1 MDDVYVYAILSIMR
15 RTSIYLD
22 PELDLRLKR
31 ESRRRGVP
39 MADLVREA
47 VSAYLPTDAGHRPPG
62 AGAFSSGRSDT
73 AERAE
78 ESLAETGFGRD
89 G

>member
-1 MDDVYVYAILSIMR
+1 MR

-22 PELDLRLKR
+22 ADLDLRLKF

-39 MADLVREA
+39 MADIVREA
-47 VSAYLPTDAGHRPPG
+47 VREYLPAAADTRPPG
-62 AGAFSSGRSDT
+62 AGAFESGRTDT

-78 ESLAETGFGRD
+78 DVLADTGFGD
-89 G
+89 EG

>member
-1 MDDVYVYAILSIMR
+1 MR

-22 PELDLRLKR
+22 ADLDLRLKR
-31 ESRRRGVP
+31 ECRRRGVP

-47 VSAYLPTDAGHRPPG
+47 VRSYLPAVGDRRPPG
-62 AGAFSSGRSDT
+62 AGEFSSGRSRT

-78 ESLAETGFGRD
+78 QILAETGFGED

>member
-1 MDDVYVYAILSIMR
+1 MR

-22 PELDLRLKR
+22 TDLDLRLKR
-31 ESRRRGVP
+31 EARRRGVA

-47 VSAYLPTDAGHRPPG
+47 VREYLPHDEGNGPPG
-62 AGAFSSGRSDT
+62 GGEFSSGRPDT

-78 ESLAETGFGRD
+78 DVLTETGFGDD

>member
-1 MDDVYVYAILSIMR
+1 MR

-22 PELDLRLKR
+22 DDTDARLKR
-31 ESRRRGVP
+31 EARRRGAS

-47 VSAYLPTDAGHRPPG
+47 VRSYLPDEPRQPPG
-62 AGAFSSGRSDT
+62 KGAFKSGHSKT

-78 ESLAETGFGRD
+78 DVLDELGFGED
-89 G
+89 D

>member
-1 MDDVYVYAILSIMR
+1 MR

-22 PELDLRLKR
+22 TELDLRLKR

-47 VSAYLPTDAGHRPPG
+47 VRAYLPAESGRRPPG
-62 AGAFSSGRSDT
+62 AGAFASGRADT
-73 AERAE
+73 AERSE
-78 ESLAETGFGRD
+78 EVLAETSFGED

>member
-1 MDDVYVYAILSIMR
+1 MR

-22 PELDLRLKR
+22 ADLDLRLKR
-31 ESRRRGVP
+31 ESRRLGVP

-47 VSAYLPTDAGHRPPG
+47 VREYLPDPSNQRPPG
-62 AGAFSSGRSDT
+62 AGTFASGRSDT

-78 ESLAETGFGRD
+78 VALADERFGED
-89 G
+89 S

>member
-1 MDDVYVYAILSIMR
+1 MR

-22 PELDLRLKR
+22 AELDLRLKR

-47 VSAYLPTDAGHRPPG
+47 IRRYLPAETDRRPPG
-62 AGAFSSGRSDT
+62 AGAFASGRTDT

-78 ESLAETGFGRD
+78 ELLAETGFGED

>member
-1 MDDVYVYAILSIMR
+1 MR

-22 PELDLRLKR
+22 SELDLRLKR
-31 ESRRRGVP
+31 ESRRRGVS
-39 MADLVREA
+39 MADIVREA
-47 VSAYLPTDAGHRPPG
+47 VRQYLPHDDDRRPPG
-62 AGAFSSGRSDT
+62 AGAFSSGRTDT

-78 ESLAETGFGRD
+78 EVLAETGFGDD

>member
-1 MDDVYVYAILSIMR
+1 MR
-15 RTSIYLD
+15 RTTIYLD
-22 PELDLRLKR
+22 ADLDLRLKR

-47 VSAYLPTDAGHRPPG
+47 VREYLPADAGRRPPG
-62 AGAFSSGRSDT
+62 AGAFTSGRSDT

-78 ESLAETGFGRD
+78 HALAETGFGD
-89 G
+89 DA

>member
-1 MDDVYVYAILSIMR
+1 MR

-22 PELDLRLKR
+22 VDLDLRLKR

-47 VSAYLPTDAGHRPPG
+47 VREYLPANAGNRPPG
-62 AGAFSSGRSDT
+62 AGAFSSGHSDT

-78 ESLAETGFGRD
+78 DVLAETGFGKSD
-89 G
+89 

>member
-1 MDDVYVYAILSIMR
+1 MR

-22 PELDLRLKR
+22 TELDLRLKR

-47 VSAYLPTDAGHRPPG
+47 IREYLPAAADRRPPG
-62 AGAFSSGRSDT
+62 AGAFASGRPDT

-78 ESLAETGFGRD
+78 EALAETGFGED